1 MDKGILISHKSSLKE
16 FFLSKNT
23 QLHILTALL
32 KRAFHI
38 ATDVKALRHPRG
50 YNVPI
55 QDIFN
60 FNLSQPFEL
69 VLED

>member
-1 MDKGILISHKSSLKE
+1 MDKGILISHKSTLKE

-23 QLHILTALL
+23 QLHLLTALL

-38 ATDVKALRHPRG
+38 TADVKGFKHPRG
-50 YNVPI
+50 YHIPI

-60 FNLSQPFEL
+60 FNLTQPFEL
-69 VLED
+69 LLEE